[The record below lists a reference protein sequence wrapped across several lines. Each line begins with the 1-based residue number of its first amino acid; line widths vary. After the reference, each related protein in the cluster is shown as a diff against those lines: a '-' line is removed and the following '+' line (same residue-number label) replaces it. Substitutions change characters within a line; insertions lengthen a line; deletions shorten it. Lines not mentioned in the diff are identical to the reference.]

1 VPVQS
6 VEEAMVAVGRLLDK
20 GCKQVI
26 ITLGASGAVFASQ
39 DNSVPVHVPTKN
51 VKPVDSTVGFWKF
64 SYICTS
70 SFAMSF
76 GSQIILM

>member
-1 VPVQS
+1 MQS

-51 VKPVDSTVGFWKF
+51 VKPVDSTVGSWKF
-64 SYICTS
+64 ICTS
-70 SFAMSF
+70 SFVMSC
-76 GSQIILM
+76 GSQLMFM

>member
-1 VPVQS
+1 VQS
-6 VEEAMVAVGRLLDK
+6 VEEAVVGVGRLLDK

-51 VKPVDSTVGFWKF
+51 VNPVDTTVGSWKI

-70 SFAMSF
+70 SFAISI
-76 GSQIILM
+76 GSQLMLM

>member
-1 VPVQS
+1 
-6 VEEAMVAVGRLLDK
+6 VAVGRLLDK

-51 VKPVDSTVGFWKF
+51 VKPVDSTVG
-64 SYICTS
+64 S
-70 SFAMSF
+70 
-76 GSQIILM
+76 

>member
-1 VPVQS
+1 MPVQS

-39 DNSVPVHVPTKN
+39 DNSVPVHVPTKS
-51 VKPVDSTVGFWKF
+51 VKPVDTTVGSWKF
-64 SYICTS
+64 IYISTS

-76 GSQIILM
+76 GYQLMLM

>member
-1 VPVQS
+1 MQS

-39 DNSVPVHVPTKN
+39 ENSVPIHVPTRN
-51 VKPVDSTVGFWKF
+51 VKPVDSTVGSWKF
-64 SYICTS
+64 SYFRT
-70 SFAMSF
+70 
-76 GSQIILM
+76 

>member
-1 VPVQS
+1 MQS

-39 DNSVPVHVPTKN
+39 DNSVPVHIPTKN
-51 VKPVDSTVGFWKF
+51 VKPVDSTVGSWKF

-76 GSQIILM
+76 GSQLMLM